1 MGGSSEEELS
11 GNEIPQQFDFFSHH
25 PWRWVMHLHDISS
38 YNIKKTYNILFLIE
52 RPLELR
58 QCIQAVVLPVE
69 TRVVAHQMPRLGKEA
84 TALEGGTDT
93 DPGPRTFRSGTL

>member
-1 MGGSSEEELS
+1 MNL
-11 GNEIPQQFDFFSHH
+11 Q
-25 PWRWVMHLHDISS
+25 LYISS
-38 YNIKKTYNILFLIE
+38 HIKKTYNILFLIE
-52 RPLELR
+52 GPLELL
-58 QCIQAVVLPVE
+58 QCIQDVVLPVE